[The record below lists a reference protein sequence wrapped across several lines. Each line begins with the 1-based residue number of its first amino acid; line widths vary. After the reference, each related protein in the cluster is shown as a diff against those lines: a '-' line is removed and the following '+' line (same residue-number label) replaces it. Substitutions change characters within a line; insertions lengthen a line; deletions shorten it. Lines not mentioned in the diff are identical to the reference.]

1 MSDWLAIF
9 EGAAFALTVK
19 GDMYKFF
26 SKVFEGV
33 DGIAIETVINEVR
46 CFNAKRTAKA
56 MKEIYERLNHAG
68 IEPKKVPIKTLI
80 PILENISIEEDETL
94 SEKWSNLLES
104 SIKGTFIHPSYIDL
118 LEKISPNDA
127 KVLDIIFKQSEIKS
141 IKDFSINRLISE
153 VNIKAE
159 MSKED
164 LIESLEILLNKSL
177 INIDGVSKMPNL
189 SLIDLNDTTAKLTTI
204 GKKIMRLV
212 TEKEDKNNKD

>member
-9 EGAAFALTVK
+9 SGAAFALTVK
-19 GDMYKFF
+19 GDIYKFL

-56 MKEIYERLNHAG
+56 MEEIYERLNHAG

-94 SEKWSNLLES
+94 SDKWSKLLES
-104 SIKGTFIHPSYIDL
+104 SIKGTFIHPSYIDI

-189 SLIDLNDTTAKLTTI
+189 SLIDLNDIKAQLTTI
-204 GKKIMRLV
+204 GKKFMRLV
-212 TEKEDKNNKD
+212 TEKEEKNNKD

>member
-9 EGAAFALTVK
+9 SGAAFALTVK
-19 GDMYKFF
+19 GDIYKFL

-56 MKEIYERLNHAG
+56 MEEIYERLNHAG

-94 SEKWSNLLES
+94 SKKWSKLLES
-104 SIKGTFIHPSYIDL
+104 SIKGTFIHPYYIDIF
-118 LEKISPNDA
+118 EKISPNDA

-189 SLIDLNDTTAKLTTI
+189 SLIDLNDTTAQLTTI
-204 GKKIMRLV
+204 GKNFMRLV
-212 TEKEDKNNKD
+212 TE

>member
-9 EGAAFALTVK
+9 SGAAFALTVK
-19 GDMYKFF
+19 GDIYKFL

-56 MKEIYERLNHAG
+56 MEEIYERLNHAG

-94 SEKWSNLLES
+94 SDKWSKLLES
-104 SIKGTFIHPSYIDL
+104 SIKGTFIHPSYIDI

-141 IKDFSINRLISE
+141 IKYFSINRLISE

-164 LIESLEILLNKSL
+164 LI
-177 INIDGVSKMPNL
+177 
-189 SLIDLNDTTAKLTTI
+189 
-204 GKKIMRLV
+204 
-212 TEKEDKNNKD
+212 

>member
-9 EGAAFALTVK
+9 SGAAFALTVK
-19 GDMYKFF
+19 GDIYKFL

-56 MKEIYERLNHAG
+56 MEEIYERLNHAG

-94 SEKWSNLLES
+94 SDKWSKLLES
-104 SIKGTFIHPSYIDL
+104 SIKGTFIHPSYIDI

-153 VNIKAE
+153 VNIKGE

-189 SLIDLNDTTAKLTTI
+189 SLIDLNDIKAQLTTI
-204 GKKIMRLV
+204 GKKFMRLV
-212 TEKEDKNNKD
+212 TEKEEKNNKD

>member
-9 EGAAFALTVK
+9 SGAAFALTVK
-19 GDMYKFF
+19 GDLYKFL

-56 MKEIYERLNHAG
+56 MEEIYERLNHAG

-80 PILENISIEEDETL
+80 PILENISLEEDETL
-94 SEKWSNLLES
+94 SEKWSKLLES
-104 SIKGTFIHPSYIDL
+104 SIRGTFIHPSYIDI

-127 KVLDIIFKQSEIKS
+127 KVLDIIFKEYEMELAKKKS
-141 IKDFSINRLISE
+141 INQLTSE

-177 INIDGVSKMPNL
+177 INIDGVSRMPNL
-189 SLIDLNDTTAKLTTI
+189 SLLDLNSTTVQLTTI
-204 GKKIMRLV
+204 GKKFMRLV
-212 TEKEDKNNKD
+212 TEKEENNNKD

>member
-19 GDMYKFF
+19 GDIYKFV

-33 DGIAIETVINEVR
+33 DGITIETVLNEVR

-56 MKEIYERLNHAG
+56 MEEIYGRLNNAG
-68 IEPKKVPIKTLI
+68 IEPNKVPTKTLI
-80 PILENISIEEDETL
+80 PILKNISLEEDETL
-94 SEKWSNLLES
+94 SEKWSKLLES
-104 SIKGTFIHPSYIDL
+104 SIKGTFIHPSYIDI

-127 KVLDIIFKQSEIKS
+127 KVLDIIFKQDEIESAPKKIIS
-141 IKDFSINRLISE
+141 QLISE

-177 INIDGVSKMPNL
+177 INIDGVNRMPNF
-189 SLIDLNDTTAKLTTI
+189 SLLDLNTTTVQLTTI
-204 GKKIMRLV
+204 GKKIMILV
-212 TEKEDKNNKD
+212 TEKEENNNKD

>member
-9 EGAAFALTVK
+9 SGAAFALTVK
-19 GDMYKFF
+19 GDIYKFL

-56 MKEIYERLNHAG
+56 MEEIYERLNHAG

-94 SEKWSNLLES
+94 SDKWSKLLES
-104 SIKGTFIHPSYIDL
+104 SIKGTFIHPSYIDI

-189 SLIDLNDTTAKLTTI
+189 SLIDLNDTTPQLTTI
-204 GKKIMRLV
+204 GKKFMRLV
-212 TEKEDKNNKD
+212 TEKEEKNNKD

>member
-9 EGAAFALTVK
+9 SGAAFALTVK
-19 GDMYKFF
+19 GDMYKFL

-56 MKEIYERLNHAG
+56 MEEIYERLNHAG

-94 SEKWSNLLES
+94 SDKWSKLLES
-104 SIKGTFIHPSYIDL
+104 SIQGTFIHPSYIDI

-189 SLIDLNDTTAKLTTI
+189 SLIDLNDIKAQLTTI
-204 GKKIMRLV
+204 GKKFMRLV
-212 TEKEDKNNKD
+212 TEKEEKNNKD

>member
-19 GDMYKFF
+19 GDIYKFI

-56 MKEIYERLNHAG
+56 LEEIYEKLNNAG
-68 IEPKKVPIKTLI
+68 VEPKKVPTKTLI
-80 PILENISIEEDETL
+80 PILENISLEEDEIL
-94 SEKWSNLLES
+94 SEKWSKLLES
-104 SIKGTFIHPSYIDL
+104 SIKGIFIHPSYIDI

-127 KVLDIIFKQSEIKS
+127 KVLDIIFKEVEIKL
-141 IKDFSINRLISE
+141 IKDFSITRLISE

-177 INIDGVSKMPNL
+177 INIGGVSKMPNL
-189 SLIDLNDTTAKLTTI
+189 SLIDFNDTTVQLTTI
-204 GKKIMRLV
+204 GKKFMMLV
-212 TEKEDKNNKD
+212 TGKEEKNNKD